1 MKINLKNGESTS
13 FVKEFP
19 MNALEIQDT
28 LDRLKIPDNK
38 PIVQFEISEHDNME
52 FPFALCL
59 RDFSADIYRLNLFAE
74 RLENLDF
81 SEMTAFR
88 SLLKTNPESNFEDIL
103 KMTYGLDSVM
113 IYPCSDCRE

>member
-38 PIVQFEISEHDNME
+38 PIV
-52 FPFALCL
+52 
-59 RDFSADIYRLNLFAE
+59 
-74 RLENLDF
+74 
-81 SEMTAFR
+81 
-88 SLLKTNPESNFEDIL
+88 
-103 KMTYGLDSVM
+103 
-113 IYPCSDCRE
+113 